1 MIEQIIE
8 ELSEELA
15 TTENGGNFNSVLLES
30 KVRDAYRE
38 VKTVRRYPKNM
49 NPESIEEDMEY
60 FYGVVKNVARYDYN
74 QVGSEGQT
82 SYSADGVSI
91 KYVNRD
97 NLFKDVKVFSRRM

>member
-38 VKTVRRYPKNM
+38 VKMLRRYPKNM
-49 NPESIEEDMEY
+49 NFESIEADMEN
-60 FYGVVKNVARYDYN
+60 FYSVVKSVARYDYN
-74 QVGSEGQT
+74 HVGSEGQKQYSGDGISIHYEDRN
-82 SYSADGVSI
+82 SYLIVTP
-91 KYVNRD
+91 
-97 NLFKDVKVFSRRM
+97 FVKR